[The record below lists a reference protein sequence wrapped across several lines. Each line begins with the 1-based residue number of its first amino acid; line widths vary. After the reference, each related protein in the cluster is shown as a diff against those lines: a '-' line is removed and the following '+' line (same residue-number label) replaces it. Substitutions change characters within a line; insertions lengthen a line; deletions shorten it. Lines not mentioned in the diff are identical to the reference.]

1 MKSFWALFLVT
12 VFMTACSGGGG
23 NTADQGGNDPSGG
36 SEPQDTGYPCER
48 VSDLSR
54 CSADFK
60 ALEVSQWFNFL
71 ELYLDEP
78 LSFSLGD
85 SEETKA
91 FECGAHMDQ
100 SAQRFL
106 NSASY
111 QQAKDHIFEMY
122 ELFVDPENCAHKP
135 NIDELF
141 REVLQQQ

>member
-12 VFMTACSGGGG
+12 VLMMACGGGDG
-23 NTADQGGNDPSGG
+23 NSNDQDNGDRR
-36 SEPQDTGYPCER
+36 PQPQGRDYPCKG

-54 CSADFK
+54 CAEDFK
-60 ALEVSQWFNFL
+60 GIEVGQWMNLLKF
-71 ELYLDEP
+71 YLDEP

-85 SEETKA
+85 SENVKA

-106 NSASY
+106 NAASY
-111 QQAKDHIFEMY
+111 QQAKNHIFEMY

-135 NIDELF
+135 NLDELF
-141 REVLQQQ
+141 KEVLQQQ